1 MRDELLTEAVCE
13 DTRDL
18 SRRSTREIV
27 AAIHAADA
35 SVAAAVERVLPEIV
49 RAVDLLVLVLQ
60 GGGRWFNVGAGTSGR
75 LGTIDAAELLPT
87 FGFPPER
94 VEGIMAGGVAALVR
108 AAEGAEDDAQAAR
121 DALRARELMP
131 GDAVLA
137 ISASGRTP
145 FALAALEEARGA
157 GARRIALTC
166 DPASPIARAAEV
178 SIAPVV
184 GPEVVAGS
192 TRMKGG
198 LAQKMVLHTLS
209 TAVMVRLGR
218 VEGNEM
224 TSLVPSSRKLERR
237 ALRIVCERTGAPE
250 ACARAALA
258 AAHGSVS
265 GALALLRRGASA
277 GEPTR

>member
-13 DTRDL
+13 NTRDL

-27 AAIHAADA
+27 AAIHAADR
-35 SVAAAVERVLPEIV
+35 SVPDAVSRVLPEIE
-49 RAVDLLVLVLQ
+49 RAVDLLVLALQ

-94 VEGIMAGGVAALVR
+94 VEGIMAGGAAALVR
-108 AAEGAEDDAQAAR
+108 AAEGAEDDGDAAR
-121 DALRARELMP
+121 EALRVRELMP

-145 FALAALEEARGA
+145 FALAALEEARA
-157 GARRIALTC
+157 VGARRIALTC
-166 DPASPIARAAEV
+166 DPASPVAQAAEV
-178 SIAPVV
+178 SIAPLV
-184 GPEVVAGS
+184 GPEVIRGS
-192 TRMKGG
+192 TRMKCG

-224 TSLVPSSRKLERR
+224 TNLVPSSRKLERR
-237 ALRIVCERTGAPE
+237 ALRIVCELSGAPE
-250 ACARAALA
+250 ACARSALA

-265 GALALLRRGASA
+265 GALALLRKREPSA
-277 GEPTR
+277 P

>member
-1 MRDELLTEAVCE
+1 MRDELLTEAVCVE
-13 DTRDL
+13 TLDL
-18 SRRSTREIV
+18 SRRTTREIV
-27 AAIHAADA
+27 AAIHAADRT
-35 SVAAAVERVLPEIV
+35 VPAAVERVLPEIE

-75 LGTIDAAELLPT
+75 LATIDAAELLPT

-94 VEGIMAGGVAALVR
+94 VEGIMAGGLEALLR
-108 AAEGAEDDAQAAR
+108 AAEGAEDDAEAAR
-121 DALRARELMP
+121 AALRARELMP

-137 ISASGRTP
+137 VSASGRTP
-145 FALAALEEARGA
+145 FALAALDEASA
-157 GARRIALTC
+157 VGARRLALTC
-166 DPASPIARAAEV
+166 DPDSPIARAAEV
-178 SIAPVV
+178 SIAPQV
-184 GPEVVAGS
+184 GPEVIRGS

-224 TSLVPSSRKLERR
+224 SNLVPSSRKLQRR
-237 ALRIVCERTGAPE
+237 ALRIVCELTGVSE

-265 GALALLRRGASA
+265 GALAVLRGR
-277 GEPTR
+277 

>member
-13 DTRDL
+13 NTRDL
-18 SRRSTREIV
+18 DRRSTREIV
-27 AAIHAADA
+27 AAIHAADRTVPDA
-35 SVAAAVERVLPEIV
+35 VARVLPEIE

-75 LGTIDAAELLPT
+75 LATIDAAELYPT

-94 VEGIMAGGVAALVR
+94 IEGIMAGGHAALVR
-108 AAEGAEDDAQAAR
+108 AAEGAEDSADAAR
-121 DALRARELMP
+121 EALRARDLMP

-137 ISASGRTP
+137 ISASGRTL
-145 FALAALEEARGA
+145 FALAGLEEAHSV

-166 DPASPIARAAEV
+166 DPASPIALAAEV
-178 SIAPVV
+178 SIAPQV
-184 GPEVVAGS
+184 GPEVIAGS

-224 TSLVPSSRKLERR
+224 TNLVPSSRKLARR
-237 ALRIVCERTGAPE
+237 ALRIVCERAGVEE
-250 ACARAALA
+250 ACARTALA
-258 AAHGSVS
+258 TAHGSVS
-265 GALALLRRGASA
+265 GALALLRKR
-277 GEPTR
+277 